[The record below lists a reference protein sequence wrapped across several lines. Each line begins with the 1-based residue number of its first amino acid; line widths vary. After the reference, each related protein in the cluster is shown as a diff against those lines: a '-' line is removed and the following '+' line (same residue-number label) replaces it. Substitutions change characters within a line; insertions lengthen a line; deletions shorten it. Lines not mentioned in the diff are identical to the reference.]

1 MYIPTGYP
9 IMRKGLLFA
18 KRTTLKDE
26 KGFCIPKEFITLDR
40 LRKGLH
46 VEKKDNYFS
55 EKEFDF
61 RPAMLATMRKGL
73 QVVKMDNCFSKKGF
87 DFRTAT
93 LVTVRKGLDEKDS
106 IL

>member
-1 MYIPTGYP
+1 M
-9 IMRKGLLFA
+9 
-18 KRTTLKDE
+18 KRTFVYQKELHLVKKDIYLSE
-26 KGFCIPKEFITLDR
+26 KEFITLDR

-73 QVVKMDNCFSKKGF
+73 QVMKTDN
-87 DFRTAT
+87 T
-93 LVTVRKGLDEKDS
+93 LAKRSLIFVLPR
-106 IL
+106 

>member
-1 MYIPTGYP
+1 M
-9 IMRKGLLFA
+9 K
-18 KRTTLKDE
+18 KDIYFSE
-26 KGFCIPKEFITLDR
+26 KEFITLDR

-73 QVVKMDNCFSKKGF
+73 QVVKTDNYLSKKGF

-93 LVTVRKGLDEKDS
+93 LVTVRKGLYEKES
-106 IL
+106 ILWKRTITLAKRSLIFVLPR